1 VCPRRRLHNQDL
13 EFEAH
18 RQQALLYYYQPYS
31 NKTEAPVEDG
41 LQILDLDYEGVD
53 EDTPLQ
59 VLYPVPT
66 ERERLNSKDVETLSR

>member
-1 VCPRRRLHNQDL
+1 MADN
-13 EFEAH
+13 
-18 RQQALLYYYQPYS
+18 
-31 NKTEAPVEDG
+31 NTEAPVDDG